1 MAVAVIIG
9 VSTFHLQGHY
19 FAIATLVVGEA
30 VQIVFL
36 RWERVG
42 AASGVWLPIV
52 REDPWLNFQ
61 FNTTKIPYYYIAL
74 GFLLSSCLCIGYL
87 ERSRL
92 GYYLRAIREQP
103 EAASSLG
110 VNVSKYK
117 TIASMLSAS
126 YMAMAGSFYAQYVLV
141 VDPET
146 VFSMTT
152 SILVVLMAVLGGV
165 GTLWGPII
173 GAAILVP
180 LSEAT
185 RIYFGGT
192 GETLDLMIYGGLIV
206 AISVYQPEGLVGLG
220 RQLLPGPKRRL

>member
-1 MAVAVIIG
+1 
-9 VSTFHLQGHY
+9 
-19 FAIATLVVGEA
+19 
-30 VQIVFL
+30 
-36 RWERVG
+36 
-42 AASGVWLPIV
+42 
-52 REDPWLNFQ
+52 
-61 FNTTKIPYYYIAL
+61 
-74 GFLLSSCLCIGYL
+74 
-87 ERSRL
+87 
-92 GYYLRAIREQP
+92 
-103 EAASSLG
+103 
-110 VNVSKYK
+110 
-117 TIASMLSAS
+117 
-126 YMAMAGSFYAQYVLV
+126 MAGSFYANYILV

-146 VFSMTT
+146 VFSMST

-220 RQLLPGPKRRL
+220 RQLLPGPKRRI